1 MDWKRVFMEQ
11 LDKETEKFAD
21 DSVFL
26 KSDGKNPDTLRLLFS
41 IGEDSDNPAVM
52 NVAIHQLENELQ
64 LLQFYTI
71 VETDVEEGTLSELL
85 YFVNQLNFVVP
96 LGSFCYFGENC
107 QVYHKYS
114 LIVDEPVDMDT
125 FVTTTVALMNFIL
138 NILDSCCEGI
148 YQAVGRE

>member
-1 MDWKRVFMEQ
+1 MDWKRIFMEQ

-26 KSDGKNPDTLRLLFS
+26 KADGKNPDTLRLLFS
-41 IGEDSDNPAVM
+41 IGEDSGNPAVM
-52 NVAIHQLENELQ
+52 NVAIHQLESELQ

-71 VETDVEEGTLSELL
+71 VETDVEEDVFSELM

-96 LGSFCYFGENC
+96 LGSFCYFGVNR
-107 QVYHKYS
+107 QIYHKYS
-114 LIVDEPVDMDT
+114 LIVDEPADMDA

-138 NILDSCCEGI
+138 NILDSYCEGI
-148 YQAVGRE
+148 YKAAGRR